1 MARVRLDRIYTRGG
15 DKGMTS
21 LGDGTRVPKTQP
33 RIAAYGMVDELNAVL
48 GLVTLQRDLGAQ
60 EQALLRRIQNEL
72 FDVGADLCVPR
83 AADEAEGARLRV
95 TSGQVRDLEVAIDAR
110 TARLEPLMSFVL
122 PGGRGAAA
130 WLHLARVVCRRAELQ
145 VAFLVEIEP
154 DSVGPQV
161 LVYLNRL
168 SDLLFVMA
176 RLANDGGRGD
186 VLWQP
191 GQSRD
196 VQPAVKPRTSSRAP
210 GGASRARGGRKTPPS
225 GRPRRVRPRSAGNG
239 RRSGK

>member
-21 LGDGTRVPKTQP
+21 LGDGTRVQKSHP
-33 RIAAYGMVDELNAVL
+33 RIAAYGTVDELNAVL
-48 GLVTLQRDLGAQ
+48 GLVTLQPDLGGPEHAI
-60 EQALLRRIQNEL
+60 LRRIQNEL

-83 AADEAEGARLRV
+83 EPDEAEDSRLRV
-95 TSGQVRDLEVAIDAR
+95 TSRQVRDLEAAIDAR

-145 VAFLVEIEP
+145 VAFLMDLEQE
-154 DSVGPQV
+154 SVGPQV

-168 SDLLFVMA
+168 SDLFFVMA

-196 VQPAVKPRTSSRAP
+196 LPAPVKP
-210 GGASRARGGRKTPPS
+210 RGGRKKPPS
-225 GRPRRVRPRSAGNG
+225 GRRPEARPRTARKG
-239 RRSGK
+239 RRGGK